1 MRLKLGNLSEKL
13 KNKVLSVNAIFQGI
27 EILSVTLFYLV
38 VRDVIKETDIKT
50 GNLLFIYISKMII
63 NMFIT
68 KALMAIDVDDE
79 NIKKVLIIL
88 NFLFLFFASIYFL
101 LLN

>member
-1 MRLKLGNLSEKL
+1 MLKQGKLWEKL
-13 KNKVLSVNAIFQGI
+13 KNNFLSVNAIFQGI
-27 EILSVTLFYLV
+27 EILSVTLFFLLLKDV
-38 VRDVIKETDIKT
+38 VKKTDI
-50 GNLLFIYISKMII
+50 GLSNLLFIYISKMII
-63 NMFIT
+63 NMFMT
-68 KALMAIDVDDE
+68 KALTSIDVDDE

>member
-1 MRLKLGNLSEKL
+1 
-13 KNKVLSVNAIFQGI
+13 LSVNAIFQGI

-38 VRDVIKETDIKT
+38 SRDVIKETDIKT
-50 GNLLFIYISKMII
+50 GNLFFIYISKMII
-63 NMFIT
+63 NIFMT
-68 KALMAIDVDDE
+68 KALTSIDVDDE